1 MMYYAPLRNLH
12 IPSVE
17 KVRRSWLE
25 KVERLGG
32 NCIVQLPSMLSKI
45 SPDGDYTPAG
55 AHEVGYHRLD
65 WGRELSR
72 TWEA

>member
-1 MMYYAPLRNLH
+1 MMYYTSLRDLH

-32 NCIVQLPSMLSKI
+32 NGIAQLPSMLSKI
-45 SPDGDYTPAG
+45 PPDGDYTPAG
-55 AHEVGYHRLD
+55 AHKVGYH
-65 WGRELSR
+65 WGRNSVGRGKRKR
-72 TWEA
+72 T